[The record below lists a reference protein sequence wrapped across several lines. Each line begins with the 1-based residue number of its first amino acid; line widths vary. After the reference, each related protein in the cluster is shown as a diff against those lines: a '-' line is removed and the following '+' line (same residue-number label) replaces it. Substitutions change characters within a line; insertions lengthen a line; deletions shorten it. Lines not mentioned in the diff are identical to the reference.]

1 LYLTYVIFEV
11 KNEDTGKINTL
22 LKDDIVSRQSI
33 LTRDSSSLDLKGDF
47 SYVKIDGSDAGLKQA
62 NKIAKE
68 LGFKKLSQK
77 KAQEI
82 NEKIQEQEDSAATG
96 MGMIFD

>member
-1 LYLTYVIFEV
+1 MAYVIFEI
-11 KNEDTGKINTL
+11 KSEDTGKINTL
-22 LKDDIVSRQSI
+22 IKDDIVSRQSI
-33 LTRDSSSLDLKGDF
+33 LTRDSSSLDVKGDF
-47 SYVKIDGSDAGLKQA
+47 SYLKIDGSKNGLAQA
-62 NKIAKE
+62 NKLAKE

-82 NEKIQEQEDSAATG
+82 NKKIEEQEDSAATG

>member
-1 LYLTYVIFEV
+1 LCLTYVIFEV
-11 KNEDTGKINTL
+11 KSEDAGKINQL
-22 LKDDIVSRQSI
+22 IKDDIVSRQSI
-33 LTRDSSSLDLKGDF
+33 LTRDSSSLDTKGNF
-47 SYVKIDGSDAGLKQA
+47 SYVKIEGSDDGIKQA

-68 LGFKKLSQK
+68 LSFKKLSQK

-82 NEKIQEQEDSAATG
+82 NKKIEEQEDSAATG